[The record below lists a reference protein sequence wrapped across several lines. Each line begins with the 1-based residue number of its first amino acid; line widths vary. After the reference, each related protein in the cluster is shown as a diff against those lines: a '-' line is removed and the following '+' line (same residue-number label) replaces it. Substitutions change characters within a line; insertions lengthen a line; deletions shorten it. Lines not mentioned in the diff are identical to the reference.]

1 MVEQTIYEVL
11 DTLAEKHI
19 PEGRHKILHV
29 NSREAWV
36 DLMSELIDSGAIRRK
51 LSILTKC
58 AISWELLLVQKISI
72 QN

>member
-19 PEGRHKILHV
+19 PEGNHKMLHV

-36 DLMSELIDSGAIRRK
+36 DLMTELIESGAMRKK

-58 AISWELLLVQKISI
+58 AASWELLLVQKLSI

>member
-11 DTLAEKHI
+11 DSLAERHI
-19 PEGRHKILHV
+19 PEGKHKMLHV
-29 NSREAWV
+29 DSREAWV
-36 DLMSELIDSGAIRRK
+36 NLMTELLETGAIRRK

>member
-11 DTLAEKHI
+11 DTLAERYI
-19 PEGRHKILHV
+19 PEGKHKMLHV

-36 DLMSELIDSGAIRRK
+36 DLMSELIDSGAMRRK

-58 AISWELLLVQKISI
+58 AISWELLLVQKLSI

>member
-11 DTLAEKHI
+11 DSLAERYI
-19 PEGRHKILHV
+19 PEGKHKMLHV
-29 NSREAWV
+29 DSREAWV
-36 DLMSELIDSGAIRRK
+36 NLMTELLETGAIRKR

-58 AISWELLLVQKISI
+58 AASWELLLIQKLSI